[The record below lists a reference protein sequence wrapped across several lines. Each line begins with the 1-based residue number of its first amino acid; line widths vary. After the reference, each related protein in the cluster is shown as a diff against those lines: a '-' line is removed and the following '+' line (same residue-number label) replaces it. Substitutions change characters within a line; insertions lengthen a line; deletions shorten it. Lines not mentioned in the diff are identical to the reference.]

1 MATTHQTAL
10 QRRSLI
16 ISTGLNLGFALTEL
30 LTGLWANS
38 LVLIAGALHDAGD
51 AVALMLSYLGL
62 RLSLLPPNGQR
73 TFGYRKIQVLIAFVN
88 ALALTVL
95 TVLVIRTAFTR
106 IFNPETVKSPVMIA
120 MAILGI
126 FVNGT
131 AVLIL
136 NRHRHSLNIRAA
148 MWHLLDDLLGSGAV
162 LVSGIIIG
170 ITNWT
175 VIDPLL
181 SIAIALLVIY
191 GTYRIFRQ
199 SVNILIDATPQD
211 LNYDTVR
218 NFILGFSPEI
228 RAIHDL
234 HIWTL
239 GEKERALS
247 AHLVVNDGMLSSFQ
261 PLLSELTCS
270 LEKRFAITHI
280 TLELECDRCKSK
292 DNICFE

>member
-1 MATTHQTAL
+1 MATNHQTAL
-10 QRRSLI
+10 QGRGLI
-16 ISTGLNLGFALTEL
+16 VSIGLNLGFALTEL

-62 RLSLLPPNGQR
+62 RLSLLPPSGQR
-73 TFGYRKIQVLIAFVN
+73 TFGYRKVQVLIAFVN
-88 ALALTVL
+88 ALVLTMF
-95 TVLVIRTAFTR
+95 TVLVIRAAFTR
-106 IFNPETVKSPVMIA
+106 TFNPEPVKSPVMIA

-126 FVNGT
+126 GVNGI

-162 LVSGIIIG
+162 LVSGIVIG

-199 SVNILIDATPQD
+199 STNILIDATPQD

-218 NFILGFSPEI
+218 DFILGFSPVI
-228 RAIHDL
+228 HGIHDL

-270 LEKRFAITHI
+270 LEKKFAITHI

-292 DNICFE
+292 DNICLN